1 MACIN
6 NQDLYGLKNIL
17 MDIENLLQEM
27 HDASTESEK
36 QIVETKVKE
45 QFDALSDLEKKE
57 VKETFLK
64 SWENAIAEGR
74 KTLARV
80 DREIEEL
87 KREQSLKSA

>member
-1 MACIN
+1 
-6 NQDLYGLKNIL
+6 